1 MGRLSDPFCLPLL
14 LPFAFPDRGVFPPDL
29 SQNQWL
35 LLSPPL
41 CLNLSPDACLAAE
54 HREEALICTG
64 CCIKGQPLGSLGGV
78 WRGMKS
84 SVLLKQSRKSLEVT
98 VVAGET
104 YPKQGFIGLS
114 LSSHSSHIKVPQG
127 RRAMEITNNFQQ
139 LSLIRVVKM
148 RPSVW
153 K

>member
-1 MGRLSDPFCLPLL
+1 MATLARSPWGASLIHSAFLFFFPLL
-14 LPFAFPDRGVFPPDL
+14 FRVVFPPDL

-35 LLSPPL
+35 LSSPPL

-114 LSSHSSHIKVPQG
+114 LSSHSSHIECL
-127 RRAMEITNNFQQ
+127 RDN
-139 LSLIRVVKM
+139 SLHRWQ
-148 RPSVW
+148 SDGNY
-153 K
+153 